1 MGRAAAAALEMAALF
16 LSLPLL
22 AWHGMEG
29 MRMADVEGAQTLKL
43 ADRWPN
49 QLSQSSFVYNFV
61 KLPMEFTLQ
70 E

>member
-16 LSLPLL
+16 LSLSLC
-22 AWHGMEG
+22 WHGMEG